1 MSCQEAKPRTYSGR
15 SFVDVVEPVQH
26 RTRLDRAS
34 YWPWPRFR
42 RLQLER
48 SMRSLLVVVPH
59 ELIEDGRQMP
69 LIKHDHVVEAL
80 AAERPDD
87 SFGDGVRLGRVNRRG
102 DSIDTDTPGAPKA
115 NAIAERD
122 RKSTRL
128 NSSHGYISYA
138 VFCLKKKKKN

>member
-1 MSCQEAKPRTYSGR
+1 MCCQEAKPRTYSSR

-26 RTRLDRAS
+26 QTRLDRAS

-59 ELIEDGRQMP
+59 ELIEDGRQVP
-69 LIKHDHVVEAL
+69 RIKHDHVVEAL

-87 SFGDGVRLGRVNRRG
+87 SLGHSVGVWGMHGVTIVVIPMRAARCM
-102 DSIDTDTPGAPKA
+102 
-115 NAIAERD
+115 
-122 RKSTRL
+122 KSVR
-128 NSSHGYISYA
+128 
-138 VFCLKKKKKN
+138 